1 MDEFLI
7 CRKDDNDEKS
17 RKIHPSKG
25 LRQSDQSILHRFG
38 RKSKQ
43 KVDVTEFNADIQDE
57 LDKIPGAEVAEV
69 VRCGKCRYYAPT
81 IKRCLNFCA
90 LDHPKPDDYCSFGE
104 RFSNEE

>member
-1 MDEFLI
+1 MPKEYIRQKDCANLI
-7 CRKDDNDEKS
+7 RAYCT
-17 RKIHPSKG
+17 G
-25 LRQSDQSILHRFG
+25 LVE
-38 RKSKQ
+38 KSKQ
-43 KVDVTEFNADIQDE
+43 KVEVTEFNANIQRE
-57 LDKIPGAEVAEV
+57 INKIPAAEVAEI

>member
-1 MDEFLI
+1 MPKEYILKTTCKELI
-7 CRKDDNDEKS
+7 RAYCTGLVEK
-17 RKIHPSKG
+17 G
-25 LRQSDQSILHRFG
+25 
-38 RKSKQ
+38 KQ
-43 KVDVTEFNADIQDE
+43 KVEVTEFNANIQRE
-57 LDKIPGAEVAEV
+57 INKIPAAEVAEI